1 MITTDG
7 LGKKRRSSSMTTGN
21 IYKTMDTHKKTLLH
35 LLKERAYKQGHFTLS
50 SGKET
55 EHYINCKPVTLSCEG
70 NALLSHLM
78 IQEIEDDAVA
88 VGGLTLGADPL
99 VCGVA
104 QRAYYSGH
112 RHVDAL
118 IVRKN
123 PKGHGTKEVIEGNK
137 PPKGSI
143 VTVLE
148 DVTTT
153 GSSAIRAVNTLRDAG
168 YTVNRVVTIVDR
180 MENHKV
186 WENNEIKF
194 ISLFKL
200 EDVINSD

>member
-1 MITTDG
+1 MIME
-7 LGKKRRSSSMTTGN
+7 L
-21 IYKTMDTHKKTLLH
+21 HKKQLLR
-35 LLKERAYKQGHFTLS
+35 LLKERAYKHGWFTLS

-78 IQEIEDDAVA
+78 IQEIDDDAVA

-99 VCGVA
+99 VCGIA
-104 QRAYYSGH
+104 QKAYYKGN
-112 RHVDAL
+112 RHIDAL

-123 PKGHGTKEVIEGNK
+123 PKGYGTKEVIEGNK
-137 PPKGSI
+137 PAKGSV

-153 GSSAIRAVNTLRDAG
+153 GSSALTAVRVLRDAG
-168 YTVNRVVTIVDR
+168 YVVNRVVAIVDR
-180 MENHKV
+180 MDDHKV
-186 WENNEIKF
+186 WEDNNIEF
-194 ISLFKL
+194 QSLFL
-200 EDVINSD
+200 LDEICE

>member
-1 MITTDG
+1 ME
-7 LGKKRRSSSMTTGN
+7 
-21 IYKTMDTHKKTLLH
+21 THRKTLLH
-35 LLKERAYKQGHFTLS
+35 LLKERAYKHGQFTLS
-50 SGKET
+50 SGKES
-55 EHYINCKPVTLSCEG
+55 EHYINCKPVTLCCEG

-78 IQEIEDDAVA
+78 IEYVEDDAKA

-99 VCGVA
+99 VCGIA
-104 QRAYYSGH
+104 QKAYYSGKH
-112 RHVDAL
+112 IDAL

-123 PKGHGTKEVIEGNK
+123 PKGYGTKEVIEGNK

-153 GSSAIRAVNTLRDAG
+153 GSSAIKAVNVLRNAG
-168 YTVNRVVTIVDR
+168 YIVNRVIAIVDR
-180 MENHKV
+180 QDNHKV
-186 WENNEIKF
+186 WDNNEIEF

-200 EDVINSD
+200 EDIVNE

>member
-1 MITTDG
+1 MTDN
-7 LGKKRRSSSMTTGN
+7 L
-21 IYKTMDTHKKTLLH
+21 HKKTLLH
-35 LLKERAYKQGHFTLS
+35 LLKKRAYKHGQFTLS

-78 IQEIEDDAVA
+78 IKEVEDGAIA

-112 RHVDAL
+112 RHLDAL
-118 IVRKN
+118 IVRRN

-153 GSSAIRAVNTLRDAG
+153 GSSAIKAVNVLRDAG
-168 YTVNRVVTIVDR
+168 YIVNRVVAIVDR
-180 MENHKV
+180 QENHRV
-186 WENNEIKF
+186 WENNEIEF

-200 EDVINSD
+200 QDLVES

>member
-1 MITTDG
+1 
-7 LGKKRRSSSMTTGN
+7 MTETLHR
-21 IYKTMDTHKKTLLH
+21 TTLLN
-35 LLKERAYKQGHFTLS
+35 LLKENAYKKGEFTLS
-50 SGKET
+50 SGEKS
-55 EHYINCKPVTLSCEG
+55 EHYVNCKPVTLSCEG

-78 IQEIEDDAVA
+78 IKHVESDAAA

-104 QRAYYSGH
+104 QKAYYSGKH
-112 RHVDAL
+112 IDAL
-118 IVRKN
+118 IVRRN
-123 PKGHGTKEVIEGNK
+123 PKGHGTKEVIEGHK

-153 GSSAIRAVNTLRDAG
+153 GSSAIKAVNCLRDAG
-168 YTVNRVVTIVDR
+168 YVVNRVVAIVDR
-180 MENHKV
+180 QENHRV
-186 WENNEIKF
+186 WENNEIEF

-200 EDVINSD
+200 QDLVES